1 MFTLLLLEIVVV
13 VVVVVFQ
20 VNVWIQLNSQNNMN
34 MQGLLIILSITFMT
48 LFDQQFVTAYNG
60 IKLIKEVGKN
70 ICPYTTYCH
79 TNASRNLN
87 TTVDDFI
94 PSCLPCS
101 CDEDCWDYRT
111 CCPDKETD
119 SRSTTLPCKLS
130 RVKRPTVSYTGTVED
145 VLIQRIGANYR
156 VVDHCPSSVNNE
168 TVREKCEA
176 NEGDRLQDYVWVSE
190 SANGMIYQ
198 NIHCA
203 ECHGVSQVWH
213 WDIRTSCFEI
223 LDTFVNIEDTLL
235 GTDCD
240 ITNTAPDD
248 KASLVSEYRC
258 YDFDLEDGLSSDCN
272 VSTDLRNDFLTA
284 CNQST
289 WPYIVAMSMQASGKY
304 YKNVFCYACQFG
316 IDAVITSIPYKHP
329 TLGNRVPS
337 ISFSAVLNYREQP
350 RSIGI
355 DGHRS
360 CLSNQIFDNYM
371 VSIFL
376 TSIKPFHGYVVL
388 FLFIPFLYSHRRRLL
403 LLHHL
408 HHHHHHHHNHQ
419 HLQHHHLLPLLFL
432 LLLPYCFAYIVNVRY
447 HKGKICLSFP
457 LAHVGYF
464 FLHTIALSR

>member
-1 MFTLLLLEIVVV
+1 MFTLLLLEIC
-13 VVVVVFQ
+13 VVVFQ
-20 VNVWIQLNSQNNMN
+20 LNVWKQLNSQNNMN
-34 MQGLLIILSITFMT
+34 MQGLLIILSTT

-101 CDEDCWDYRT
+101 CDEDCWDYLT

-130 RVKRPTVSYTGTVED
+130 RVKGPTVSYTLTVED

-156 VVDHCPSSVNNE
+156 VVDYCPSSVNNK
-168 TVREKCEA
+168 TVRQKCED

-203 ECHGVSQVWH
+203 KCHGVSQVWH

-223 LDTFVNIEDTLL
+223 LDTFVNIEDTLM

-248 KASLVSEYRC
+248 KASIVSKYRC
-258 YDFDLEDGLSSDCN
+258 YDFDLEDYLYSDCN
-272 VSTDLRNDFLTA
+272 VSTDHRNDFLTA
-284 CNQST
+284 CNKST
-289 WPYIVAMSMQASGKY
+289 WPYIVAESMQDSGKY
-304 YKNVFCYACQFG
+304 YKNVFCYACQIG
-316 IDAVITSIPYKHP
+316 IDTVTTSIPHKHP
-329 TLGNRVPS
+329 ILGTRIPS

-350 RSIGI
+350 KGIGI

-360 CLSNQIFDNYM
+360 CHSNQIFDNYM

-388 FLFIPFLYSHRRRLL
+388 FLFIPFLHHHRRRLL
-403 LLHHL
+403 LLL
-408 HHHHHHHHNHQ
+408 LQHHHHHRRRRRH
-419 HLQHHHLLPLLFL
+419 HLQHHHLLSFL
-432 LLLPYCFAYIVNVRY
+432 PLLPYCFE
-447 HKGKICLSFP
+447 
-457 LAHVGYF
+457 
-464 FLHTIALSR
+464 